1 MKLFEKYWNLRKSKR
16 WELTLPKLEWQN
28 RLKKTVGCI
37 SYNVKNAYFFKRAG
51 DVLTRQF
58 LTLNYS
64 WIQITNIHYY
74 EVTKSIPPPRTCTK
88 WWVSLQ
94 VGNSKP
100 ESELSVLDW
109 LKGGCAGWNS
119 LQKLSALILSLER
132 AEFLQ
137 QVGRQAGWH
146 SESSQHLS
154 PTQAN
159 AEVECLPSSWGWLYV

>member
-37 SYNVKNAYFFKRAG
+37 SYKVKNAYFFKRAG
-51 DVLTRQF
+51 DVLTRQL

-109 LKGGCAGWNS
+109 LKGECR
-119 LQKLSALILSLER
+119 LKLSTEAVCSDPVFR
-132 AEFLQ
+132 TCR
-137 QVGRQAGWH
+137 VPPAGGETGWV
-146 SESSQHLS
+146 
-154 PTQAN
+154 TQ
-159 AEVECLPSSWGWLYV
+159 WK